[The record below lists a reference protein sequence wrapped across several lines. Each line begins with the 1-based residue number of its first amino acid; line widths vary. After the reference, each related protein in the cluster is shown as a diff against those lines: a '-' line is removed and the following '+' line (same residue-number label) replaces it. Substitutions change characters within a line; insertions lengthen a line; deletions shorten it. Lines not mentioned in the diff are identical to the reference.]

1 MSLAVAILALAFL
14 VLVHEA
20 GHFFTARATGM
31 RPRKFYVGF
40 PPALAKVR
48 RKGIEYG
55 IGAIPLGGYVKI
67 PGMHRPAPSDVDVHL
82 GRASQESREVAA
94 SAEELKA
101 ILAEGEMDRA
111 AGVLPELHAA
121 VAQAELTPVARKSAE
136 RGLTDIDDGLGADA
150 YWRQRTTRKV
160 LVILAGPA
168 TNYLVAIVL
177 FTVVLMQGTH
187 QIGVRLAAANDGT
200 ATTRLAQVMEDS
212 PAEAAGLQ
220 PGDRIVAVDGTRVGA
235 AGLLDRI
242 QRSDGRELTLTV
254 QRDGQ
259 PVTVEVAA
267 REVEGRSLWD
277 ATARSVEISG
287 VVGRSVLGFFPNLVR
302 GEDRDEVSSVVG
314 ITDASAQAFDRGT
327 EDFLF
332 IVGLISLSLAYLN
345 LLPLLPLD
353 GGHIA
358 FSIVEGV
365 RRRAIGRE
373 VYERVSIIGIALVL
387 FLFMIGLTND
397 VGRIS
402 S

>member
-31 RPRKFYVGF
+31 RPRKFYLGF

-67 PGMHRPAPSDVDVHL
+67 PGMHRPAPSDVDLHL
-82 GRASQESREVAA
+82 GRAAGESSAVADA
-94 SAEELKA
+94 AERMKA
-101 ILAEGEMDRA
+101 QLEAGEMDRA
-111 AGVLPELHAA
+111 ATVLPELEAA
-121 VAQAELTPVARKSAE
+121 VESAELTPVAERGAE
-136 RGLTDIDDGLGADA
+136 RGLTELADGLGADA
-150 YWRQRTTRKV
+150 YWRGRTWRKV
-160 LVILAGPA
+160 AVILAGPA
-168 TNYLVAIVL
+168 TNFVLAVVL
-177 FTVVLMQGTH
+177 FTIVLMQGTH
-187 QIGVRLAAANDGT
+187 QIGVRLAAAGDGT

-212 PAEAAGLQ
+212 PAAAAGLR

-235 AGLLDRI
+235 AGLLDHI

-259 PVTVEVAA
+259 PVTIEVAA

-277 ATARSVEISG
+277 ATGRAVEISG

>member
-48 RKGIEYG
+48 RNGIEYG

-82 GRASQESREVAA
+82 GRAAQESREVAA
-94 SAEELKA
+94 AGERLKA
-101 ILAEGEMDRA
+101 VLAEGDMDRA
-111 AGVLPELHAA
+111 ATVLPELQGA
-121 VAQAELTPVARKSAE
+121 VESAELTPLARKSAE
-136 RGLTDIDDGLGADA
+136 RGLTDIDDGLGSDA

-168 TNYLVAIVL
+168 TNYVLAIVL
-177 FTVVLMQGTH
+177 FTIVLMQGTH
-187 QIGVRLAAANDGT
+187 QIGVRLVAANDGS
-200 ATTRLAQVMEDS
+200 ATTRLAEVMDGS

-254 QRDGQ
+254 ERGGQR
-259 PVTVEVAA
+259 VTIDVAA
-267 REVEGRSLWD
+267 REVEGRSPWE
-277 ATARSVEISG
+277 ATGRAVEISG
-287 VVGRSVLGFFPNLVR
+287 LVGRSVLAFFPNLVR